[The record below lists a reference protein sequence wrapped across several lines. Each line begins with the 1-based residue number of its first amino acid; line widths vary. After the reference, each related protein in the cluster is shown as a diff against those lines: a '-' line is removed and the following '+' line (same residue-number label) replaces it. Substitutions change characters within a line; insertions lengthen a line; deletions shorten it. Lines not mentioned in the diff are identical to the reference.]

1 MCLTLCDPV
10 DGSPP
15 GSSVHGILQAG
26 IQAWVA
32 MPSSCT
38 VPLGK
43 PWWKKVTQMKP
54 TGPGLERT
62 FTLLRIFFS
71 LCSVFLSFSSSPIF
85 LGGVLSP
92 GHFSS
97 LHIGSYSLYKS
108 TLGESECH
116 SHFTAEFGELRVHA
130 RCAWLMSL
138 GPDPGRSDPQSQ
150 RVSLR
155 ARLPLS
161 SAGVW
166 VLYTPSHCPLSPGPV
181 ISHHPHGILFPWT
194 HAACRV

>member
-1 MCLTLCDPV
+1 MPRIWSWDSLGVWAMNWQPWAPGLASWPCPVLQTTGCVCVCVCVCVCARVWELVVQLCLTLCDPV

-62 FTLLRIFFS
+62 FTLLRIFF
-71 LCSVFLSFSSSPIF
+71 LCALFSYLFPLLPSSWEVSCLLGIF
-85 LGGVLSP
+85 L
-92 GHFSS
+92 
-97 LHIGSYSLYKS
+97 
-108 TLGESECH
+108 
-116 SHFTAEFGELRVHA
+116 
-130 RCAWLMSL
+130 RC
-138 GPDPGRSDPQSQ
+138 
-150 RVSLR
+150 
-155 ARLPLS
+155 
-161 SAGVW
+161 
-166 VLYTPSHCPLSPGPV
+166 T
-181 ISHHPHGILFPWT
+181 
-194 HAACRV
+194 